1 MNGSLGVGWVKPAE
15 FQLEGA
21 KVQVLMSDTLGLESP
36 LVLGDFISVSRRQYW
51 SYLIEQV

>member
-21 KVQVLMSDTLGLESP
+21 KVQVLMPDTLGLESP